1 MKHNRLLSLLL
12 ALILLAG
19 AAVPARC
26 AGQPTVICET
36 GVKDGVVSLSL
47 EDLDGSAVYGVQ
59 VELVLEGE
67 YPRSVFTPSSRAAYS
82 PGCVVE
88 TRRDTTSVT
97 VYLTG
102 SAALNRDG
110 TVDLGE
116 LDLGVNELV
125 SWDALPES
133 ASVILLNQQLR
144 PMTGSMSGSF
154 PVTATAP
161 AGTSFA
167 PSPSQPESPKPSS
180 LGQRLF
186 RRSCPSPTWRR
197 GAGTAAPWSTSTPTP
212 SCPVRR
218 LPPSPPIR
226 PPPVE

>member
-59 VELVLEGE
+59 LELVLEGE

-116 LDLGVNELV
+116 LDLGMNELV
-125 SWDALPES
+125 SWDALRQRDPSES
-133 ASVILLNQQLR
+133 A
-144 PMTGSMSGSF
+144 
-154 PVTATAP
+154 AP
-161 AGTSFA
+161 AYDRVHVRQFSGDGNRS
-167 PSPSQPESPKPSS
+167 
-180 LGQRLF
+180 
-186 RRSCPSPTWRR
+186 RRDLL
-197 GAGTAAPWSTSTPTP
+197 
-212 SCPVRR
+212 CPVP
-218 LPPSPPIR
+218 LPA
-226 PPPVE
+226 